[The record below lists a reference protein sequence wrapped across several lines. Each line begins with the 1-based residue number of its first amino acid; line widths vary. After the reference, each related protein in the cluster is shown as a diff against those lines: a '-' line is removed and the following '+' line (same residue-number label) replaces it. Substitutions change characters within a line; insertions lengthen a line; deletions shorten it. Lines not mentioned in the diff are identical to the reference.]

1 MSNTVFDIEQKQN
14 SPEKEAAIAGVPERF
29 YVDDWELNAVI
40 RKAIEA
46 AVENVKIELF
56 WSNKPEHIV
65 HNINGISTIQQL
77 VLRFHDEWMF
87 QNTDEVVLL
96 IDRYKA
102 KRTVRTYG
110 KYKGSGFKHGI
121 YPDDENPKRPSE
133 ILINDKEM
141 ILKIGQPYYFQ
152 KIANAHSKVRA
163 RGTGSKNHSGDDRAW
178 QYLQFRIRVKK
189 GSKFFYSKP
198 LATIQMICNRWYND
212 GINQKINISYKLV

>member
-1 MSNTVFDIEQKQN
+1 MNTVFDIEQKQD
-14 SPEKEAAIAGVPERF
+14 SAEKLAAVADKETKYILFAGEFNDV
-29 YVDDWELNAVI
+29 A
-40 RKAIEA
+40 RKAVEA

-152 KIANAHSKVRA
+152 KITNAHSKVRA

-189 GSKFFYSKP
+189 GSNVFFSKP

-212 GINQKINISYKLV
+212 GDNQKINISYKLV

>member
-1 MSNTVFDIEQKQN
+1 MNTVFDIEQKQD
-14 SPEKEAAIAGVPERF
+14 SAEK
-29 YVDDWELNAVI
+29 LLAVADKETKYI
-40 RKAIEA
+40 LFADEFNDVARKAIEA

-65 HNINGISTIQQL
+65 QNINGISTIQQL

-152 KIANAHSKVRA
+152 KITNTHSKVRA
-163 RGTGSKNHSGDDRAW
+163 CGTGSKNHSGDDRAW

-189 GSKFFYSKP
+189 GNNFFYSKP
-198 LATIQMICNRWYND
+198 LATIQMICNRWYNN

>member
-1 MSNTVFDIEQKQN
+1 MSNSVFDIEQKQD
-14 SPEKEAAIAGVPERF
+14 SAEK
-29 YVDDWELNAVI
+29 LLAVADKETKYI
-40 RKAIEA
+40 LFADEFNDVARKAIEA

-65 HNINGISTIQQL
+65 QNINGISTIQQL

-152 KIANAHSKVRA
+152 KITNTHSKVRA
-163 RGTGSKNHSGDDRAW
+163 CGTGSKNHSGDDRAW

-189 GSKFFYSKP
+189 GNNFFYSNP
-198 LATIQMICNRWYND
+198 LTTIQMICNRWYND
-212 GINQKINISYKLV
+212 GVNQKISISYKLT